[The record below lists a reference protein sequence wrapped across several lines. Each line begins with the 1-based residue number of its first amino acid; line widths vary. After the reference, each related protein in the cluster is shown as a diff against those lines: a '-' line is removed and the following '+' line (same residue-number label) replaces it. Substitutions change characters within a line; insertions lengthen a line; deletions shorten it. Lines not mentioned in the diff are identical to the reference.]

1 MIAHTRGA
9 GSASFASPRGTG
21 VINSDGVTRG
31 GWLAALR
38 VTLFLNLSHHSPAR
52 RALGGDVSGRPE
64 IPLDREEGVRLQSV
78 AFGNEVDVTPWHVGR
93 GPRGDA
99 VQGAGRVQ
107 P

>member
-9 GSASFASPRGTG
+9 GSASLASPRGEG

-31 GWLAALR
+31 GCFAALP
-38 VTLFLNLSHHSPAR
+38 VTLFPNLPHHSPAR
-52 RALGGDVSGRPE
+52 RALGGYVSGRPE
-64 IPLDREEGVRLQSV
+64 IPFDREEGVRSQSI
-78 AFGNEVDVTPWHVGR
+78 AFGDEVDVTPWHLGR
-93 GPRGDA
+93 RPRGDA